1 MTMTSK
7 DIDKLRVQR
16 RQLEKT
22 VDMMEGEFV
31 ECVRLAEEKNDLSFV
46 YKGNGLKR
54 KSSKV
59 KGTMKV
65 IDKELHDLEEKKRK
79 LLQ

>member
-1 MTMTSK
+1 MHMEA
-7 DIDKLRVQR
+7 DIDKLRAQR

-22 VDMMEGEFV
+22 VDMMEEEFV
-31 ECVRLAEEKNDLSFV
+31 ECIRLAEERNDLSFS

-54 KSSKV
+54 KSSEIKD
-59 KGTMKV
+59 TMKV

>member
-1 MTMTSK
+1 MHMEA

-16 RQLEKT
+16 GQLEKT
-22 VDMMEGEFV
+22 VDVMENQFV
-31 ECVRLAEEKNDLSFV
+31 ECIWLAEERNDLSFV

-54 KSSKV
+54 KSSEIKD
-59 KGTMKV
+59 TMKV
-65 IDKELHDLEEKKRK
+65 IDKEFHDLEEKKRK